1 MNQMSKNLEY
11 FNHWYDGILN
21 SWPMCLDSDN
31 VHTIAIAWLFTEQ
44 GKWNFMPRL
53 CYERWQY
60 VNAIFSVRF
69 GFPFAFFMQ
78 IRWTSNRLA
87 QFGIGWKDSGRF
99 AIHCRFQTD
108 ASAAAGYHAGMP
120 NTDQAH
126 GFEYGRH

>member
-1 MNQMSKNLEY
+1 MPKHPEY

-21 SWPMCLDSDN
+21 SFPFCLDDKY
-31 VHTIAIAWLFTEQ
+31 VKTIAIAWLFTEQ
-44 GKWNFMPRL
+44 GKWKFMPRL
-53 CYERWQY
+53 CRENWQY
-60 VNAIFSVRF
+60 VNAMFSVRF

-78 IRWTSNRLA
+78 IRWSNTRLA

-108 ASAAAGYHAGMP
+108 ASAANGYHTGMP